1 MNTQKADFIV
11 QCGCCENRYHNWT
24 GSTPCCGSIAY
35 IVEDG
40 KVTNK
45 LALFAS
51 INGGDINTIII
62 EQKTTPMNNTQ
73 TAGVWVKAS
82 ENKPTRQVAAKRG
95 EKYGILSPWFN
106 DTFWFYTTD
115 FADREAFDVTN
126 ELDGIYYLDESAP
139 TLTIQQALEVWDD
152 AREYYDGW
160 VHDKRTYFLN
170 KFGYDIEKMNQQ

>member
-1 MNTQKADFIV
+1 MNTK
-11 QCGCCENRYHNWT
+11 
-24 GSTPCCGSIAY
+24 
-35 IVEDG
+35 
-40 KVTNK
+40 
-45 LALFAS
+45 
-51 INGGDINTIII
+51 
-62 EQKTTPMNNTQ
+62 

-126 ELDGIYYLDESAP
+126 DLENIEYLDESAP

-152 AREYYDGW
+152 AQPVDVTITKTHYP
-160 VHDKRTYFLN
+160 DKRTYFLN
-170 KFGYDIEKMNQQ
+170 KFGFNIDKMK